1 MMSLTHTERKRLKS
15 HHHPTNNV
23 SMNITETFG
32 GFYGQINN
40 YLLIV
45 NPLLAVIGP
54 SAPEINGKGVEAQS
68 KCMTT

>member
-1 MMSLTHTERKRLKS
+1 
-15 HHHPTNNV
+15 
-23 SMNITETFG
+23 MNITETFG